1 MNLTTK
7 IPPPAV
13 AITAGLVMW
22 GIAYFAPRLSL
33 SSDIRLAL
41 TMIIALMGLAISVSG
56 AMSFRQLGTTL
67 NPIKPEEA
75 SALVTTGIYQVTRN
89 PMYLGLLVVLVAWSI
104 FLSSAWALLGVL
116 GFVLYMTRFQI
127 AEEERVL
134 TRLFGSDYESY
145 KARVRRWL

>member
-67 NPIKPEEA
+67 DPIKPEKA

>member
-67 NPIKPEEA
+67 NPTKPEEA